1 MAVDKADFE
10 IDPRNGGVSHAGV
23 RNTVIAFI
31 AHRIKPK
38 LIIEYGFGQGLYGI
52 GLRGNGFDGTLFGV
66 DAWAPAIP
74 RVHRYGGVY
83 DMLTCADVQAY
94 EMMTP
99 FSGPGVLTICGDMI
113 EHLEKE
119 KAVWLMRRLA
129 ARDSIIVTPTFY
141 NPQVA
146 IAGNPYEE
154 HRCFITREE
163 FEADGW
169 ALLVNGEYTAQMI
182 EISVDGKQTL
192 KQYPGL
198 VEAFLS
204 PPLADR
210 VWR

>member
-1 MAVDKADFE
+1 MDDLEKIE
-10 IDPRNGGVSHAGV
+10 IDPRNGGVSLAGT

-52 GLRGNGFDGTLFGV
+52 GLRQNEWDGTIIGV

-74 RVHRYGGVY
+74 RVRRYGAIY
-83 DMLTCADVQAY
+83 DMLICADVEAY
-94 EMMTP
+94 EYMMP
-99 FSGPGVLTICGDMI
+99 ISGPGVLTICGDMI

-119 KAVWLMRRLA
+119 RAVKLMKRMA
-129 ARDSIIVTPTFY
+129 MRDSIVVTPTFY
-141 NPQVA
+141 NPQA
-146 IAGNPYEE
+146 SIAGNPYEE

-169 ALLVNGEYTAQMI
+169 ELLVNSEYTAQMI
-182 EISVDGKQTL
+182 EGGAL
-192 KQYPGL
+192 KEYPGM

-204 PPLADR
+204 PPLAAR
-210 VWR
+210 VW

>member
-1 MAVDKADFE
+1 MAETKDDFE
-10 IDPRNGGVSHAGV
+10 IDPRNGGVSLASV
-23 RNTVIAFI
+23 RNAAIAFI

-74 RVHRYGGVY
+74 RVHRYGGIY
-83 DMLTCADVQAY
+83 DMLICADVWAY
-94 EMMTP
+94 ELMMP
-99 FSGPGVLTICGDMI
+99 VAGPGVLTVCGDMI
-113 EHLEKE
+113 EHLEKARAME
-119 KAVWLMRRLA
+119 LLKRLA
-129 ARDSIIVTPTFY
+129 QRDSIVITPTFY
-141 NPQVA
+141 NPQAA

-163 FEADGW
+163 FEAAGW
-169 ALLVNGEYTAQMI
+169 SLLVNGEYTAKMI
-182 EISVDGKQTL
+182 EIAVDGKQTL
-192 KQYPGL
+192 KEYPGL